1 MNSEERI
8 IYLKNKK
15 NMLEMRRKTIKKQ
28 IKWIK
33 KQSFLL
39 AFVGIFVIILH
50 GILMELSG
58 NILKVL
64 DVVVISC
71 VSLGV
76 FEQVRNIVVDVPSM
90 EREMDTVK
98 IDIEHIENMINEIDR

>member
-39 AFVGIFVIILH
+39 AFVGVFVLILH
-50 GILMELSG
+50 GVLMELSG

-71 VSLGV
+71 ISLGV

>member
-1 MNSEERI
+1 
-8 IYLKNKK
+8 
-15 NMLEMRRKTIKKQ
+15 MRRKTIKKQ

-39 AFVGIFVIILH
+39 AFVGIFVLILH
-50 GILMELSG
+50 GVLMELSG

-71 VSLGV
+71 ISLGV

>member
-50 GILMELSG
+50 GILMELNG
-58 NILKVL
+58 NSLKVF

-71 VSLGV
+71 ISLGV
-76 FEQVRNIVVDVPSM
+76 FEQVRNIVVDIPCM

>member
-1 MNSEERI
+1 MDSEERI

-15 NMLEMRRKTIKKQ
+15 NMLEMRRKIIKKQ

-33 KQSFLL
+33 EQSFLL
-39 AFVGIFVIILH
+39 AFVGIFMLILH
-50 GILMELSG
+50 GILMELNG
-58 NILKVL
+58 NSLKVL
-64 DVVVISC
+64 DVVVISYI
-71 VSLGV
+71 SLGV

-98 IDIEHIENMINEIDR
+98 IEIEYIENMINEIDI

>member
-39 AFVGIFVIILH
+39 AFVGIFVLILH
-50 GILMELSG
+50 GVLMELSG

>member
-39 AFVGIFVIILH
+39 AFVGIFVLILH
-50 GILMELSG
+50 GVLMELSG

-71 VSLGV
+71 ISLGV
-76 FEQVRNIVVDVPSM
+76 FEQVRNIVVDVPSV

>member
-1 MNSEERI
+1 MDSEERI

-39 AFVGIFVIILH
+39 AFVGIFMLILH
-50 GILMELSG
+50 GILIELNG
-58 NILKVL
+58 NSLKVL
-64 DVVVISC
+64 DVVVISYI
-71 VSLGV
+71 SLGV
-76 FEQVRNIVVDVPSM
+76 FEQVRNIVVDVPCM
-90 EREMDTVK
+90 EREMDVVK
-98 IDIEHIENMINEIDR
+98 IDIEYIENMINEIDI

>member
-39 AFVGIFVIILH
+39 AFVGIFVLILH
-50 GILMELSG
+50 GVLMELSG

-71 VSLGV
+71 ISLGV

>member
-39 AFVGIFVIILH
+39 AFVGIFVLIFH
-50 GILMELSG
+50 GVLMELSG

>member
-8 IYLKNKK
+8 IYLKIKK

-39 AFVGIFVIILH
+39 AFVGIFVLILH
-50 GILMELSG
+50 GVLMELSG

>member
-39 AFVGIFVIILH
+39 AFLGIFVLILH
-50 GILMELSG
+50 GVLMELSG

-71 VSLGV
+71 ISLGV

>member
-50 GILMELSG
+50 GVLMELSG

-64 DVVVISC
+64 DVVVISFI
-71 VSLGV
+71 SFGV